1 MKKLFTPLLTLLFT
15 GILLVNVSAQTV
27 IYTEEFDYSAGSIPP
42 GWVIDAEQP
51 PSWSVNVSQMAGG
64 TAPELYLGYS
74 MAAGLSR
81 LVSPEIDVTGQTG
94 LKISYLQYLINYE
107 MDFGE
112 IIGMDVSF
120 DGGTS
125 WQALWEQPLSTL
137 NIPQGEYSY
146 YFAVPSGASSVQYA
160 FRYDGNCYAIN
171 LWCID
176 NITIETVVNN
186 DLLVASFAGNITP
199 SVGKNELYTVEIING
214 GLTSQSDYTVSLFKE
229 GGEELASIQGVAI
242 DFAEKVAYDL
252 SWIPDED
259 ETGNT
264 AVYAV
269 VQLNGDEAVDN
280 DQSELLP
287 VTVQTEDI
295 EPIEIGENFTPAK
308 FLPFNFFQLYSQTQT
323 LYLADEINVDGE
335 AITGIKYTALF
346 DEDEEGVEV
355 HMMLS
360 ETDQN
365 NLTDDWLDPSEFTE
379 VFNGTVNFKK
389 GLKEFYI
396 PFDNPYTYNGG
407 NLIIQA
413 VKSYTVPQLFTS
425 FICTYDSTSQRSR
438 AAERDDQPFDPLS
451 IPPWGYCVD
460 LYPNITL
467 LYSNSTV
474 NNSEIQQSTH
484 EVAIYPNP
492 ANDFV
497 RLQSDETILEI
508 KLFNLMGQLVKHQVP
523 GTNEFD
529 LSVTDLKSG
538 TYVAHIQTTK
548 GLATQ
553 KIHVIK

>member
-1 MKKLFTPLLTLLFT
+1 MKKVFTPLLTLLFT
-15 GILLVNVSAQTV
+15 SILLVNVSAQTV
-27 IYTEEFDYSAGSIPP
+27 IYTEGFDYSAGTIPP

-94 LKISYLQYLINYE
+94 LIISYLQFLINYE

-112 IIGMDVSF
+112 IIGMDITF

-125 WQALWEQPLSTL
+125 WQTLWEQPLSTL
-137 NIPQGEYSY
+137 NIVQGEYAY
-146 YFAVPSGASSVQYA
+146 YFAVPSGATTVQYA

-176 NITIETVVNN
+176 NIKIETVVNN
-186 DLLVASFAGNITP
+186 DLLVASFGGNITP
-199 SVGKNELYTVEIING
+199 SVGKNENYTIEIING
-214 GLTSQSDYTVSLFKE
+214 GLITQNDYTVGLYKE
-229 GGEELASIQGVAI
+229 GGELLSSVQGSSI
-242 DFAEKVAYDL
+242 DFAEKVTYDL
-252 SWIPDED
+252 TWTPEED

-264 AVYAV
+264 VVYAV

-295 EPIEIGENFTPAK
+295 EPIEIGENFTPVK
-308 FLPFNFFQLYSQTQT
+308 FVPYNFFQLYSHTQT
-323 LYLADEINVDGE
+323 LYLADEIDANGE
-335 AITGIKYTALF
+335 AITGIKYTAQF
-346 DEDEEGVEV
+346 DEDEEGVEI
-355 HMMLS
+355 HLMLG
-360 ETDQN
+360 ETEQN
-365 NLTDDWLDPSEFTE
+365 NLTDDWLDPAAFTE
-379 VFNGTVNFKK
+379 VFNGTVNFRK
-389 GLKEFYI
+389 GLNDFFI
-396 PFDNPYTYNGG
+396 PFDNAYTYNGG
-407 NLIIQA
+407 NLIVQS
-413 VKSYTVPQLFTS
+413 VKSYTVAQLFTS
-425 FICTYDSTSQRSR
+425 FICTYDTASQRSR
-438 AAERDDQPFDPLS
+438 AAERDDQPFNPLS

-474 NNSEIQQSTH
+474 NTSEIQQTVH
-484 EVAIYPNP
+484 NVAIYPNP

-497 RLQSDETILEI
+497 KLQSDETIVEVKI
-508 KLFNLMGQLVKHQVP
+508 FNLMGQLVKHQAP

-529 LSVTDLKSG
+529 LSVTELKSG
-538 TYVAHIQTTK
+538 TYVAHVQTAK
-548 GLATQ
+548 GLSTQ